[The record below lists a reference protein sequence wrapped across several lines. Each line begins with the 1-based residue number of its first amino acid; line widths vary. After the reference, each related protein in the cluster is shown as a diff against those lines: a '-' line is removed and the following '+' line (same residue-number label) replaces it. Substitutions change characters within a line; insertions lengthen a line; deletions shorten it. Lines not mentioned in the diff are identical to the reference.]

1 MKHIVKRAG
10 HEETFDP
17 KKVYASVYAAC
28 LAVRAERQEAEL
40 LAGEVMKDL
49 EKWVADKHQVTSHQ
63 IAEQT
68 VASLRLYNSDAA
80 YLYQHHR
87 DIS

>member
-10 HEETFDP
+10 HKEIFDP
-17 KKVYASVYAAC
+17 KKVYASAYAAC
-28 LAVRAERQEAEL
+28 LAVRTQPSEAEL
-40 LAGEVMKDL
+40 VAGEVMKDL
-49 EKWVADKHQVTSHQ
+49 EKWVSDKHSVTSHQ
-63 IAEQT
+63 IAHET
-68 VASLRLYNSDAA
+68 AKSLRLYNSDAA